1 MLIVTAAVTAL
12 IGVLSF
18 LLCQCSLVWLRHRK
32 FQRQHQCFPPRRF
45 PQRELLLGIN
55 LMLQNVK
62 CWKEGRLL
70 ACLRQRFVETG
81 DTYSATVAGSR
92 MIFTVEP
99 ANIKAI
105 FSDKFV
111 DFDAGW
117 IRRRAFAPAIGDV
130 LITADGPRWRHQ
142 RSMLR
147 PAFNKQQFS
156 DYGFFDAD
164 ISELIARIPNDGSTI
179 DLSPLFHAHAITLAS
194 RLLFDEAMSSINPE
208 FGEASDRFI
217 EAFAQ
222 VNKGIELRV
231 RLGRFLPL
239 QPRDHSFEAG
249 CRIVHE
255 YADTF
260 VQKALGYRKSWVAK
274 DINEGDGNKERYVF
288 LRELAKNITDPAEL
302 RNHLLG
308 MLLVGSETT
317 ANLLAGCFSM
327 VSPRPELWSK
337 LREEALAIET
347 LDSETVNAFKSLR
360 NLFNEGT
367 PSHFD
372 EVLETL
378 D

>member
-1 MLIVTAAVTAL
+1 MLIVTAAVTGL
-12 IGVLSF
+12 ICAFSYLLS
-18 LLCQCSLVWLRHRK
+18 LRSIIWLGHRK
-32 FQRQHQCFPPRRF
+32 FQRQHQCFPPRRLR
-45 PQRELLLGIN
+45 QRERLLGID

-70 ACLRQRFVETG
+70 ARLRQRFVEVG
-81 DTYSATVAGSR
+81 NTYSATVAGSH
-92 MIFTVEP
+92 MIFTIEP

-105 FSDKFV
+105 FSDKFD

-117 IRRRAFAPAIGDV
+117 IRRRAFAPSIGDV

-156 DYGFFDAD
+156 DYGFFDTD
-164 ISELIARIPNDGSTI
+164 ISDLIARIPDDGSTI
-179 DLSPLFHAHAITLAS
+179 HLSPLFHAHAITLAS

-222 VNKGIELRV
+222 VSEGNELRV

-239 QPRDHSFEAG
+239 QPRDRSFEAG

-260 VQKALGYRKSWVAK
+260 VRKALGYRKTWVAK
-274 DINEGDGNKERYVF
+274 DVDEGDGVKDRYVF
-288 LRELAKNITDPAEL
+288 LRELAKNITDPTEL

-317 ANLLAGCFSM
+317 ANLLAGSFSM
-327 VSPRPELWSK
+327 VATRPELWSK
-337 LREEALAIET
+337 
-347 LDSETVNAFKSLR
+347 
-360 NLFNEGT
+360 
-367 PSHFD
+367 
-372 EVLETL
+372 
-378 D
+378 